1 MATNLSVGTVFD
13 DKQKLQATILHLTK
27 STVKDFRIPKNTKTQ
42 YQAVCYSNKTRKG
55 WKNDPSTCPWLVNAK
70 PVTRGDYDGKWR
82 VSDFVSHHT
91 CCDRDS
97 KRKRNYSSKIINEA
111 SNVVSSFVPPK
122 KCRGSTQKLI
132 ALTKEN
138 DGISLKKSQ
147 AHNIL
152 KDKGQNNVSIHIG
165 HYLLLKSYFNFL
177 SQKDQEGTFIL
188 DTQTCPWDASLEQFK
203 RCYVC
208 FSFVKKFWMNNGC
221 VPLFAVDGSFT
232 TRGIIKHTI
241 LFAVSYD
248 GNNELVQLAYCI
260 CDNESADNWQWFL
273 SKLISDYPGSFCCL
287 GDFDKGLQSEE
298 VQSLLNSNNIL
309 FSRCIRDMQTNCK
322 SNHPIVAGKNRH
334 YETITM
340 KLTKARTE
348 ELFNLYLEELGE
360 EIGSNQKEW

>member
-1 MATNLSVGTVFD
+1 M
-13 DKQKLQATILHLTK
+13 
-27 STVKDFRIPKNTKTQ
+27 
-42 YQAVCYSNKTRKG
+42 
-55 WKNDPSTCPWLVNAK
+55 
-70 PVTRGDYDGKWR
+70 
-82 VSDFVSHHT
+82 
-91 CCDRDS
+91 
-97 KRKRNYSSKIINEA
+97 
-111 SNVVSSFVPPK
+111 SSFVPPK

-177 SQKDQEGTFIL
+177 SQKNQEGTFIL
-188 DTQTCPWDASLEQFK
+188 ETQTCTWDASLEQFK

-273 SKLISDYPGSFCCL
+273 SKLVYDYPGSFCCL
-287 GDFDKGLQSEE
+287 GDFDKGLQSE

-322 SNHPIVAGKNRH
+322 SNHPIVAGKIRL

-348 ELFNLYLEELGE
+348 ELFDLYLEELGE
-360 EIGSNQKEW
+360 EIGSNQKEWWSEHRDQYATYYFLSKGVQRYHKVLNDTDQMSTIHKDGRMEPLLPLLTSINEWNMSKFTIRRNKAIQWVNNKQHLTDYALE